1 MAAKMI
7 VILGGGVGGLVA
19 ANELRRLVHPEHRIV
34 LIEKNRQHA
43 FAPSFLWL
51 MTGDRQPAQISRPV
65 RDLVR
70 PGVELMQ
77 AEARSIAKA
86 EDWSATEA
94 EIQQAADA
102 RADAALSD
110 ARTRADELQQKRR
123 VQMDG
128 ELAKHQVQLNEI
140 DAAVKA
146 GKAEITA
153 MQQKQGKLTEELA
166 ALEQKLK
173 AAKEAARKVLA

>member
-1 MAAKMI
+1 MQSENK
-7 VILGGGVGGLVA
+7 LK
-19 ANELRRLVHPEHRIV
+19 ELRSEIDAHDATL
-34 LIEKNRQHA
+34 K
-43 FAPSFLWL
+43 
-51 MTGDRQPAQISRPV
+51 DK
-65 RDLVR
+65 
-70 PGVELMQ
+70 
-77 AEARSIAKA
+77 EAALAKETMDAKA
-86 EDWSATEA
+86 RIAAAEIVAA

-146 GKAEITA
+146 GKAEITD
-153 MQQKQGKLTEELA
+153 
-166 ALEQKLK
+166 
-173 AAKEAARKVLA
+173 RKS

>member
-1 MAAKMI
+1 MNPIEMADQAERELNRYRWIEAMVEYLRK
-7 VILGGGVGGLVA
+7 VGSLEQAVMQSE
-19 ANELRRLVHPEHRIV
+19 NKLKELRSEIDAHDATL
-34 LIEKNRQHA
+34 K
-43 FAPSFLWL
+43 
-51 MTGDRQPAQISRPV
+51 DK
-65 RDLVR
+65 
-70 PGVELMQ
+70 
-77 AEARSIAKA
+77 EAALAKETMDAKA
-86 EDWSATEA
+86 RIAAAEIVAA